1 VIKLFH
7 GQKGMALKGDG
18 LGFRLGGAWPWIQAW
33 RGMALEGDGG
43 RWPWKGM
50 ALWIVEVWAGE
61 WQRPVEG
68 RRAIFQGM
76 VQMQM

>member
-1 VIKLFH
+1 
-7 GQKGMALKGDG
+7 M
-18 LGFRLGGAWPWIQAW
+18 
-33 RGMALEGDGG
+33 EGDGG

>member
-1 VIKLFH
+1 MDSGLEGH
-7 GQKGMALKGDG
+7 G
-18 LGFRLGGAWPWIQAW
+18 LGFRLGGA
-33 RGMALEGDGG
+33 
-43 RWPWKGM
+43 WPWKGM